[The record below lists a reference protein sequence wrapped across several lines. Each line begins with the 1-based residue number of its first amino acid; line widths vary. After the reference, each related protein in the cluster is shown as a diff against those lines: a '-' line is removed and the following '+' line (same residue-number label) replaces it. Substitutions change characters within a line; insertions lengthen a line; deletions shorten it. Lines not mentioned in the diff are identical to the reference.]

1 MRVEQ
6 LGRQDSNPGRDS
18 GSWTPRGCVGRPVA
32 SEEGRPC
39 PSLGSEL
46 RRRQRWAQ
54 KGENVQE
61 SDSEWQARGMGSKR
75 RVVSGPSP
83 PSRQGK
89 RLGQPPLVRVEG
101 SSAAACP
108 GALSPTPLLAAHLGL
123 RPTEAGGLRG
133 LFLQSCFRARLCLRM
148 DTKASR
154 SLSCMRLGERPLGV
168 GSALTLAK
176 GRVPGQAG
184 CQDRPWRLSLG
195 ESVVSEAVLQTPG
208 QTARSHG
215 ETHKGLW

>member
-1 MRVEQ
+1 MGARTAT
-6 LGRQDSNPGRDS
+6 LGGTQAAGRHGGVWGDQWRLRKA
-18 GSWTPRGCVGRPVA
+18 GPALPW
-32 SEEGRPC
+32 
-39 PSLGSEL
+39 GSEL

-89 RLGQPPLVRVEG
+89 RLGQPPLVRAEG